1 MRYNILGAA
10 VLAGAAFTTAS
21 AQLNKEIT
29 IEREIVP
36 EVRAASRLDI
46 FPRTLTISS
55 DKVNLDF
62 LDYTTAGTFAN
73 ALRTLQPAST
83 EAAIAQTPYR
93 GYVDAGYFPAAN
105 VTVSAGYS
113 ILSDSLTALNVWGQ
127 LNNISYKDRPF
138 TDCEKVNYNRFF
150 GALGVGFARR
160 MGSYG
165 TLSVSTD
172 FAFRSFKNLDALIM
186 ESDPDLEPLTGK
198 TGQGTVEWN
207 IGAAWHGNNGSGLR
221 YHAGADF
228 GIFNFNRT
236 SYLMQLLGDG
246 NRLPEDMVPEPVHQ
260 RHIGF
265 DLGLSHTFGD
275 RNRAG
280 LDITADFLSYNS
292 FCDPTVPGKSGS
304 EDNSDGEYGFLA
316 APGSGKTIGIL
327 SINPYYNLLPQAH
340 AVSLR
345 IGAQVDV
352 TFNYGKALH
361 VAPDILLGINPAS
374 SFGAWLKLGGGECL
388 NSLKELS
395 EFTPYISPLFAYGTS
410 NIPVDGELGLRV
422 GPFKGV
428 AISVDLAY
436 AAANSWLMPV
446 YGEFVGVGFQAS
458 DLRSWKA
465 GVHLTW
471 NYRSIVALDAGFETR
486 LQKDASHAWL
496 YWRDGARSRL
506 NASLTVRPIA
516 ALAIDLGYTMSASRS
531 MGLGQ
536 FGSYEAD
543 ERFCLKDR
551 NLFDAGVSYAIT
563 DAFTVFGRVENIL
576 DNKAYEA
583 VGVPAQGLTGAVGF
597 GWKF

>member
-1 MRYNILGAA
+1 M
-10 VLAGAAFTTAS
+10 AGAAFTTAQ

-55 DKVNLDF
+55 DKVDLDF
-62 LDYTTAGTFAN
+62 LDYTTPGAFAN

-83 EAAIAQTPYR
+83 EAAIPLTPYR

-105 VTVSAGYS
+105 ATLSAGYS
-113 ILSDSLTALNVWGQ
+113 ILSDSLTALDVRGQ
-127 LNNISYKDRPF
+127 LNNIAYKDRPGAE
-138 TDCEKVNYNRFF
+138 TDKVNYNRFF
-150 GALGVGFARR
+150 GAIGAGFARR
-160 MGSYG
+160 FGSYG

-172 FAFRSFKNLDALIM
+172 LAFRSFKNLDALII
-186 ESDPDLEPLTGK
+186 ESDPEIDNVPGK
-198 TGQGTVEWN
+198 TGQSTVEWN
-207 IGAAWHGNNGSGLR
+207 IGTAWKGNNGSGLR
-221 YHAGADF
+221 YHAGVDF
-228 GIFNFNRT
+228 GIFNFTRT
-236 SYLMQLLGDG
+236 SYWMQFVSDG
-246 NRLPEDMVPEPVHQ
+246 FGVHDDLVPPPVHQ
-260 RHIGF
+260 RRLGF
-265 DLGLSHTFGD
+265 DLGLSQTFGG
-275 RNRAG
+275 RSRAG
-280 LDITADFLSYNS
+280 VDVSGTFLMYNS
-292 FCDPTVPGKSGS
+292 FCDPTVPGNYEYDDIYYGD
-304 EDNSDGEYGFLA
+304 EDREYGFLA
-316 APGSGKTIGIL
+316 VPGSGKTIGVL
-327 SINPYYNLLPQAH
+327 SFNPYYSLLPESR
-340 AVSLR
+340 AVSVRL
-345 IGAQVDV
+345 GAQVDV

-361 VAPDILLGINPAS
+361 VAPDILLGVNPAS
-374 SFGAWLKLGGGECL
+374 GFGAWIRLGGGERL

-428 AISVDLAY
+428 ALSVDLAY

-446 YGEFVGVGFQAS
+446 FGEMYGIGFRAY

-471 NYRSIVALDAGFETR
+471 DYRSIVALDAGFETR

-506 NASLTVRPIA
+506 SASLTVRPIA
-516 ALAIDLGYTMSASRS
+516 PLAIDLGYTMSVSRS
-531 MGLGQ
+531 MDIGELGAPENQ
-536 FGSYEAD
+536 

-551 NLFDAGVSYAIT
+551 NLLNAGVSYALT

-576 DNKAYEA
+576 DNRAYEA
-583 VGVPAQGLTGAVGF
+583 LGVPSQGLTGAVGL